1 MPSNTI
7 EKATVAENL
16 RYQRKRKGLTQEHL
30 SERSGVAIRTIQ
42 RAENAKVEPH
52 LQTLALLAKALELEV
67 HELYCPEGAPQG
79 TTAEGK
85 WLLLLHLTP
94 AVGFIIP
101 FANLILP
108 IIIWAFKRDEH
119 PLYDEQGRAVI
130 NFHLTVTLSFMAGV
144 ALLLVL
150 FHIGLLL
157 LILASLYALSLII
170 WNTWSVMKSR
180 HYDYPLSVKLL

>member
-7 EKATVAENL
+7 DKSIVAENL
-16 RYQRKRKGLTQEHL
+16 RYQRMRKGLTQELL
-30 SERSGVAIRTIQ
+30 SEKSGVAIRTIQ

-67 HELYCPEGAPQG
+67 HELYRPEGTPQG

-108 IIIWAFKRDEH
+108 LIIWAFKRDEH
-119 PLYDEQGRAVI
+119 PLYDKHGRAVI
-130 NFHLTVTLSFMAGV
+130 NFHLTLTVAFMAGI

-157 LILASLYALSLII
+157 LIFTSVYAFSLII
-170 WNTWSVMKSR
+170 LNTWSVMKSQ
-180 HYDYPLSVKLL
+180 HYNYPLSVKIL